1 MLYLYTIVNNCLL
14 VCYAYKFVCIVG
26 LIQKMLGLSL
36 SAVCF
41 LILKAKYECALK
53 HTDSIKIVT
62 PSWIVDSIKE
72 KKKLDERSYEP
83 SKAETKTEAETTSS
97 LLTPDENDR
106 TTATPLPG
114 SVPRDTSV
122 STLLEAG
129 SRVAI
134 TMPSALMSPVS
145 PAVTTAS
152 EGNLSVTTVQSRSNT
167 AAASAEEKSTVS
179 CSNLSAITVQSR
191 ANVTAALIE
200 EKSAVKDS
208 NTSEKTQKAEPG
220 QETVAAD
227 ALSGVKIV
235 ENNNEAIVDPENE
248 KENKETTNEQDPGK
262 SSENQGWQL
271 RMHIS
276 IIN

>member
-122 STLLEAG
+122 STLLEAV

-152 EGNLSVTTVQSRSNT
+152 EGNLSVTMVQSRSNT

-235 ENNNEAIVDPENE
+235 ENNNEAIADPENE

-262 SSENQGWQL
+262 SSENQGWQ
-271 RMHIS
+271 
-276 IIN
+276 